1 MARSI
6 LIYNM
11 PEDIKEFLKIES
23 EKHDFEIIECDDNDL
38 STKISVLLKEED
50 GEQIQSDEE
59 GVDINFLM
67 INKFNNQILHRFIK
81 DMQREDIYIPNKCVT
96 TQHNINWSLKQLM
109 LENKEEHEVMTI
121 YKQLAVLRTQ
131 AIQLYKKINDDE
143 LYDTINEVTEY
154 MHPKDFDKD
163 ELIRRF
169 NHLQS
174 VMERISQQA
183 GSFLFDNKFLVCYI
197 YNTV

>member
-81 DMQREDIYIPNKCVT
+81 DMQREDIYIPN
-96 TQHNINWSLKQLM
+96 
-109 LENKEEHEVMTI
+109 
-121 YKQLAVLRTQ
+121 
-131 AIQLYKKINDDE
+131 
-143 LYDTINEVTEY
+143 
-154 MHPKDFDKD
+154 
-163 ELIRRF
+163 RRF

-174 VMERISQQA
+174 VMERINQQA